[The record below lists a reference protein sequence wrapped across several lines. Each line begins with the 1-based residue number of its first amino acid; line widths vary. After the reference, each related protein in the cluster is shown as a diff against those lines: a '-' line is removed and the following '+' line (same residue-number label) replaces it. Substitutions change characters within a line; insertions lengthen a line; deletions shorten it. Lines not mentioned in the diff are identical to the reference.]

1 MISIASAEFL
11 ETVQRLFVVSIVSA
25 AGLIIPKTS
34 SRAITS
40 PAGTA
45 DTMEAITNVSLEL
58 SEMKRVVEETGA
70 CLSWGGA
77 VNLSPADDLLIRIAR
92 ALELDGVG
100 DTAKVRSEVEADR
113 LASLFT
119 RVGEAC
125 GIHIRC
131 IITDGSH
138 PIGSGIGPVE
148 EAKDLIAVRQNKKD
162 APTELRQRAG
172 RKRAFIP
179 PIPTVH
185 QCPTPL
191 TSSEG
196 DRKEKNINANC

>member
-77 VNLSPADDLLIRIAR
+77 VNLSPADDLLIRIER
-92 ALELDGVG
+92 ALELDGEG
-100 DTAKVRSEVEADR
+100 Q
-113 LASLFT
+113 
-119 RVGEAC
+119 
-125 GIHIRC
+125 
-131 IITDGSH
+131 
-138 PIGSGIGPVE
+138 
-148 EAKDLIAVRQNKKD
+148 LIASVLSKKSQPVQPMPLSIYQSVIQQKF
-162 APTELRQRAG
+162 AVKL
-172 RKRAFIP
+172 KRI
-179 PIPTVH
+179 
-185 QCPTPL
+185 
-191 TSSEG
+191 
-196 DRKEKNINANC
+196 D